1 MRKKAPM
8 TIEEIKRELRLE
20 EKSLRN
26 LRRYAAKTAEEKL
39 MIEPGRRRLLNL
51 RWQVRVKELE
61 LAEKELRRAKRAL
74 REVEKAP
81 KRIVDVEKRAVLIRG
96 KWRPGL
102 VTEEVDLLIVEALG
116 MTPGK
121 GVSWGEMQERC
132 PGLKGM
138 LTKASYR
145 IGRINAAVR
154 KVLHH
159 DFVRHQKGKKPWI
172 DEADL

>member
-1 MRKKAPM
+1 MRKKAPT

-39 MIEPGRRRLLNL
+39 MLEPARRKLLDL

-61 LAEKELRRAKRAL
+61 LAERELRRAKRAL

-81 KRIVDVEKRAVLIRG
+81 KCIVDVDKKTVLIRG

-102 VTEEVDLLIVEALG
+102 VTEEVDLLIVKALG
-116 MTPGK
+116 MTPGNLFDTTFN
-121 GVSWGEMQERC
+121 GRRLRLARRLRGFSVLPAC
-132 PGLKGM
+132 PPEHDDPVARPL
-138 LTKASYR
+138 
-145 IGRINAAVR
+145 
-154 KVLHH
+154 VL
-159 DFVRHQKGKKPWI
+159 V
-172 DEADL
+172 